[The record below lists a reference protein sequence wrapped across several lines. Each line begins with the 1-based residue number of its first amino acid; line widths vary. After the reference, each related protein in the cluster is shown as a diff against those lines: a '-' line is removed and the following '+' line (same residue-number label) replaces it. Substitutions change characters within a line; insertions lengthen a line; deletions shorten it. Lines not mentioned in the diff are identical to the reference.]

1 MYYRKT
7 GHLYTHHPD
16 LKCADSQMFAMKKHI
31 PECGYYHKRVLP
43 SDNCTAAWK
52 KGDGHHQDHG
62 PPGRLEME
70 MMAFWWQVV
79 LYMLAKYTDKSGDDV
94 VEIVY
99 QEWPFSMKHIFH
111 PKELANIMRS
121 TLMRYREL
129 TVAEPQSSQGKKRA
143 IFLKSHNQYSLD
155 LFKSELKTT
164 NNWWGPYEEGK
175 LNSKYYTE

>member
-1 MYYRKT
+1 
-7 GHLYTHHPD
+7 
-16 LKCADSQMFAMKKHI
+16 
-31 PECGYYHKRVLP
+31 
-43 SDNCTAAWK
+43 
-52 KGDGHHQDHG
+52 
-62 PPGRLEME
+62 
-70 MMAFWWQVV
+70 MAFWWQVV

-129 TVAEPQSSQGKKRA
+129 AVAGPQSSQGKKRA